1 MDGVLGSRIPYHFIP
16 ICVILCHP
24 FHLCSMALGGTDI
37 ELSHL
42 TALDTVA
49 LRAAIAILAATI
61 GGLFAVGRGQISH
74 RLLCGLVS
82 FAAGSLLAVTSANII
97 PEAAEMTGPLLAT
110 LALVGGMGIFAGIGR
125 YVSVLC
131 PACAASASEKGYLR
145 LGILLM
151 VAMGV
156 HSTVDGLAIGAG
168 SAASDSNVGT
178 MILIAVS
185 YHKIPEG
192 LALVSIA
199 RLAGYGRW
207 KALGVTALIEF
218 TTALGALAG
227 LVFVPGESPLI
238 LGITLGLVAGSF
250 LYTVGFALLKE
261 MYAHEKGSILVYV
274 TLGFFS
280 MLAIGALFAQFG
292 LGHTH

>member
-1 MDGVLGSRIPYHFIP
+1 MRPTAAFCLLVTYYRLGFP
-16 ICVILCHP
+16 
-24 FHLCSMALGGTDI
+24 GGTEID
-37 ELSHL
+37 LSHL
-42 TALDTVA
+42 TAIDTVVM
-49 LRAAIAILAATI
+49 RAVIAILAATI
-61 GGLFAVGRGQISH
+61 GGLFAVGRRQISH

-97 PEAAEMTGPLLAT
+97 PEAAEMTGPWITT
-110 LALVGGMGIFAGIGR
+110 LTLVGGMGIFAGIGR

-131 PACAASASEKGYLR
+131 PACAASASEEGYLR

-151 VAMGV
+151 VAMGI

-168 SAASDSNVGT
+168 SAASASSVGM

-199 RLAGYGRW
+199 RLAGYSRW
-207 KALGVTALIEF
+207 KALGVTVLIEF

-280 MLAIGALFAQFG
+280 MLAIGAILTRFG
-292 LGHTH
+292 MGHTH

>member
-1 MDGVLGSRIPYHFIP
+1 V
-16 ICVILCHP
+16 
-24 FHLCSMALGGTDI
+24 ALGGSEID
-37 ELSHL
+37 LSHL
-42 TALDTVA
+42 TAFDTVA
-49 LRAAIAILAATI
+49 LRAVIAIFAATV
-61 GGLFAVGRGQISH
+61 GGLFAVGRGHISH

-82 FAAGSLLAVTSANII
+82 FAAGSLLAVTSMNII
-97 PEAAEMTGPLLAT
+97 PETQEMIGSGLAAVTII
-110 LALVGGMGIFAGIGR
+110 GGMGVFAGIGR
-125 YVSVLC
+125 YISVLC
-131 PACAASASEKGYLR
+131 PACAASASEEGYLR

-168 SAASDSNVGT
+168 SAASTSNVGT

-218 TTALGALAG
+218 TTALGALVG

-238 LGITLGLVAGSF
+238 LGVTLGLVAGSF

-261 MYAHEKGSILVYV
+261 MYAHEKGSILVYL

-280 MLAIGALFAQFG
+280 MLTIGALLARMG

>member
-1 MDGVLGSRIPYHFIP
+1 MS
-16 ICVILCHP
+16 
-24 FHLCSMALGGTDI
+24 T
-37 ELSHL
+37 
-42 TALDTVA
+42 LDTVL
-49 LRAAIAILAATI
+49 LRAVVAILAATI
-61 GGLFAVGRGQISH
+61 GGLFAAGRSQVSH
-74 RLLCGLVS
+74 KLLCGLVS
-82 FAAGSLLAVTSANII
+82 FAAGSLLAVTSAHII
-97 PEAAEMTGPLLAT
+97 PETSELIGPT
-110 LALVGGMGIFAGIGR
+110 LAAVTIVGGVGMFAGIGR

-168 SAASDSNVGT
+168 SAAASSVGA

-192 LALVSIA
+192 LALVSVA
-199 RLAGYGRW
+199 RLAGYSRL

-218 TTALGALAG
+218 TTALGAFLG
-227 LVFVPGESPLI
+227 LILVPGESVLV
-238 LGITLGLVAGSF
+238 LGIVLGLVAGSF

-261 MYAHEKGSILVYV
+261 MYAHEKGSILVYL
-274 TLGFFS
+274 TFGFLS
-280 MLAIGALFAQFG
+280 MLTIGMLFSRFG
-292 LGHTH
+292 MGHVH